1 MSNPSGSTLCIKNKK
16 TETNK
21 HMEKY
26 NCPRC
31 NAEFIAGTKFCQS
44 CGCNLNLEFI
54 EDPVCPKCH
63 KTFPAGS
70 NFCDIDGFK
79 LVSPDKLIP
88 KCVKCG
94 TEYSIEIKFCP
105 KDGGAVI
112 PEALRSGTSEQSVSS
127 QTYFNGKYLKASLGN
142 RFLASLLDGLIMLGF
157 AIPSIILYVIGLSK
171 ISRYNFDESIPLFVF
186 AAFLYLIPLSYSFIK
201 DGLGKGQSWG
211 KKAVGL
217 MVIHLSDNTP
227 CSFGQSFL
235 RNLIM
240 TLIGIVPFIG
250 WLVEPIIVLAS
261 EDGRR
266 LGDKAADT
274 QVIESKYF
282 NN

>member
-1 MSNPSGSTLCIKNKK
+1 MK
-16 TETNK
+16 
-21 HMEKY
+21 KY

-31 NAEFIAGTKFCQS
+31 NTEFIIGTKFCQC
-44 CGCNLNLEFI
+44 CGCNLEIEFI
-54 EDPVCPKCH
+54 ENPVCPKCY

-70 NFCDIDGFK
+70 KFCDVDGAQ

-88 KCVKCG
+88 KCIKCG
-94 TEYSIEIKFCP
+94 TEYSIETKYCP

-112 PEALRSGTSEQSVSS
+112 PEALRYGKTKQNISPQIYHT
-127 QTYFNGKYLKASLGN
+127 GKYVKASLGN
-142 RFLASLLDGLIMLGF
+142 RFLASLLDALIMTGF
-157 AIPSIILYVIGLSK
+157 AVPSIIFYVIGMQKLSGYD
-171 ISRYNFDESIPLFVF
+171 REEAIPLFVL
-186 AAFLYLIPLSYSFIK
+186 AVFLYFIPITYSLIK
-201 DGLGKGQSWG
+201 DGLSNGQSWG

-217 MVIHLSDNTP
+217 MVIHLPDNTP

-240 TLIGIVPFIG
+240 TLICFVPFIG
-250 WLVEPIIVLAS
+250 CLVEPVIVLAS

-266 LGDKAADT
+266 LGDKAANT
-274 QVIESKYF
+274 QVIEFKYF